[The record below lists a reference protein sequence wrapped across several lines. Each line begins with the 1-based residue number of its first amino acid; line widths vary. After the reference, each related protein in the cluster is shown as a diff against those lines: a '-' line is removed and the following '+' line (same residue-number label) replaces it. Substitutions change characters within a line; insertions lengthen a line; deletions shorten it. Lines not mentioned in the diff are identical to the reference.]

1 MAPPFPF
8 AHLCMNAARRPIPRD
23 PDTLEVLGLQMCI
36 DRLEL
41 ASPWTQ
47 CCAVSLLALIS
58 KQTLLCVL
66 QCHLQQLQLLRRLA
80 GLVQDMVAW
89 KVALSDHG
97 CLWPLRITVCLLIVP
112 SSSRAGGFL
121 PLRDR
126 VCFVKL
132 PMQHNGT
139 AFFFFFLNLL
149 WLQRKVFCTEERIKS
164 NHRELKWDA
173 KFVWTSCE

>member
-23 PDTLEVLGLQMCI
+23 PDTSEVLGLQMCI
-36 DRLEL
+36 DRSVGLEL

-47 CCAVSLLALIS
+47 YCADSLLALIS

-66 QCHLQQLQLLRRLA
+66 QCHLQQLELLRHLA

-89 KVALSDHG
+89 KVILSDHG
-97 CLWPLRITVCLLIVP
+97 WLWLLRITVCLLIVP
-112 SSSRAGGFL
+112 SCSRARGFL

-139 AFFFFFLNLL
+139 AFFFFFLTYYG
-149 WLQRKVFCTEERIKS
+149 F
-164 NHRELKWDA
+164 REKCFA
-173 KFVWTSCE
+173 QKRE